1 MADILA
7 WVRILDQDNRSS
19 VLMRETLTFG
29 YRTCPTLRDQII
41 LEAGFRLQPGDA
53 SAIRRKHLELAT
65 HRVWTKG
72 LRTAGS
78 IFKNPTGLFA
88 GKMIEQAGLKGFT
101 IGGASISM
109 QHANVIVTQP
119 GAMASD
125 VRAVLEITRDTVQ
138 RQQGLRLETE
148 IQIME

>member
-1 MADILA
+1 
-7 WVRILDQDNRSS
+7 
-19 VLMRETLTFG
+19 
-29 YRTCPTLRDQII
+29 
-41 LEAGFRLQPGDA
+41 
-53 SAIRRKHLELAT
+53 
-65 HRVWTKG
+65 
-72 LRTAGS
+72 
-78 IFKNPTGLFA
+78 
-88 GKMIEQAGLKGFT
+88 MIEQAGLKGFT